1 MIKFVCLLS
10 VFLSVSMGAG
20 AVFVSWSISAGLAQ
34 CRCLTDIY
42 RMNNH
47 QWFIIVQIT
56 TALICLLFTT
66 LLPLILVIPPEITQ
80 ITCLIPS
87 FLKGF
92 HTLGCQSSLIEAY
105 LVQFPHQLL
114 IWHDFGVWS
123 SSRLSVTGSFGFC
136 CWYPTLDT
144 WDHMESGER

>member
-1 MIKFVCLLS
+1 MFVYCLSSSLS
-10 VFLSVSMGAG
+10 PWEQGLCLSPEASG
-20 AVFVSWSISAGLAQ
+20 GLAQ

-56 TALICLLFTT
+56 TVLVCLLFTT

-87 FLKGF
+87 FSKSF

-123 SSRLSVTGSFGFC
+123 SSRLSVTGSFWFC

-144 WDHMESGER
+144 WDYMESGER

>member
-1 MIKFVCLLS
+1 MVHHCPNHYCTD
-10 VFLSVSMGAG
+10 M
-20 AVFVSWSISAGLAQ
+20 SAF
-34 CRCLTDIY
+34 Y
-42 RMNNH
+42 H
-47 QWFIIVQIT
+47 
-56 TALICLLFTT
+56 FTT
-66 LLPLILVIPPEITQ
+66 TVIPPEITQ

-136 CWYPTLDT
+136 C
-144 WDHMESGER
+144 